1 MITDVYGHCRMNERL
16 LQFTR
21 WLNESLFVKH
31 HSIWLVYISVNDGTH
46 VLTHH
51 TRLQLY
57 THLSSSPKQ
66 EFHCFFF
73 VLFFFSSNDLFY
85 FVCYLYSYFRL
96 HQRRRRRKGCMQA
109 HRCLPHQLRRY
120 LQHHWLSLDTGP
132 AEGSWVEFSLHTL
145 SLSLTAW
152 RLFLCLT
159 GFTQMEDFVTT

>member
-1 MITDVYGHCRMNERL
+1 MEPTYSLTTQDFSYTLISHL
-16 LQFTR
+16 LQ
-21 WLNESLFVKH
+21 NKS
-31 HSIWLVYISVNDGTH
+31 SIV
-46 VLTHH
+46 
-51 TRLQLY
+51 
-57 THLSSSPKQ
+57 
-66 EFHCFFF
+66 FFF

-159 GFTQMEDFVTT
+159 GFTQMEDFMTT